1 MRAIGISCLEHEES
15 APEPVTGAT
24 PDFEMNEDGLMVA
37 TRAFLL
43 RRGYCCGNGCLN
55 CPYRGTAE
63 DRGPLW
69 MRDIREEAGG

>member
-1 MRAIGISCLEHEES
+1 
-15 APEPVTGAT
+15 
-24 PDFEMNEDGLMVA
+24 MNEDGLMVA